1 MARFRRIKRLA
12 TVIALGLGVLITFSA
27 NAGQESAR
35 LTVERFHDTLLSVM
49 KEAKNL
55 GYEGRFEWLT
65 PVIKESF
72 NLPFMT
78 SRSTGHHWK
87 KASNGD
93 HQRLIDAFTHM
104 TIANYASRFDGY
116 SGEIFETVEVK
127 EGPRDSI
134 LVKTQIVKDDGEKVA
149 LNYVMREFD
158 GQWQVVD
165 IFLKG
170 TFSEL
175 ATRKSEYSSLIRNGG
190 FPKLIAR
197 MKEKQKKSGISHRP
211 LTTPHRTK
219 RAVFVTSVYNR
230 RKPLERVRTYRTS
243 L

>member
-1 MARFRRIKRLA
+1 MAHFRRTKRLV
-12 TVIALGLGVLITFSA
+12 TVITLGLGVLITFSA

-35 LTVERFHDTLLSVM
+35 LAVERFHDTLLSVM
-49 KEAKNL
+49 KEAENL
-55 GYEGRFEWLT
+55 GYEGRYEWLT

-78 SRSTGHHWK
+78 SRSTGRHWK
-87 KASNGD
+87 KASTVD
-93 HQRLIDAFTHM
+93 HQALIDAFTNM

-116 SGEIFETVEVK
+116 SGEIFEMVEVT

-134 LVKTQIVKDDGEKVA
+134 LVKTKIVKDDGEKVA

-158 GQWQVVD
+158 GQWQVID

-175 ATRKSEYSSLIRNGG
+175 ATRKSEYSSLIRDGG

-197 MKEKQKKSGISHRP
+197 MKEKTETIRNKNQ
-211 LTTPHRTK
+211 
-219 RAVFVTSVYNR
+219 
-230 RKPLERVRTYRTS
+230 E
-243 L
+243 

>member
-1 MARFRRIKRLA
+1 MACFRRIKRLA
-12 TVIALGLGVLITFSA
+12 AVIALGLGVLITFSA

-35 LTVERFHDTLLSVM
+35 LAVERFHDTLLSVM
-49 KEAKNL
+49 KEAENL
-55 GYEGRFEWLT
+55 GYEGRYEWLT

-78 SRSTGHHWK
+78 SRSTGRHWK
-87 KASNGD
+87 KASSGD
-93 HQRLIDAFTHM
+93 HQALIDAFTNM

-116 SGEIFETVEVK
+116 SGEIFEMVEVT

-134 LVKTQIVKDDGEKVA
+134 LVKTKIVKDDGEKVA

-158 GQWQVVD
+158 GQWQVID

-175 ATRKSEYSSLIRNGG
+175 ATRKSEYSSLIRDGG

-197 MKEKQKKSGISHRP
+197 MKEKTETIRNKNQ
-211 LTTPHRTK
+211 
-219 RAVFVTSVYNR
+219 
-230 RKPLERVRTYRTS
+230 E
-243 L
+243 

>member
-1 MARFRRIKRLA
+1 MARFHRIKRLA

-35 LTVERFHDTLLSVM
+35 LAIERFHDTLLSVM

-87 KASNGD
+87 KASNED

-175 ATRKSEYSSLIRNGG
+175 AIRKSEYSSLIRNGG

-197 MKEKQKKSGISHRP
+197 MKEKTKKIRNKSQAP
-211 LTTPHRTK
+211 DNAP
-219 RAVFVTSVYNR
+219 
-230 RKPLERVRTYRTS
+230 
-243 L
+243 

>member
-78 SRSTGHHWK
+78 SRSTGHYWK

-197 MKEKQKKSGISHRP
+197 MKEKTKKIRNKSQAP
-211 LTTPHRTK
+211 DNAP
-219 RAVFVTSVYNR
+219 
-230 RKPLERVRTYRTS
+230 
-243 L
+243 

>member
-35 LTVERFHDTLLSVM
+35 LAVERFHDTLLSVM
-49 KEAKNL
+49 KEAENL
-55 GYEGRFEWLT
+55 GYEGRYEWLT

-78 SRSTGHHWK
+78 SRSTGRHWK
-87 KASNGD
+87 KASSGD
-93 HQRLIDAFTHM
+93 HQALIDAFTNM

-116 SGEIFETVEVK
+116 SGEIFEMVEVT

-134 LVKTQIVKDDGEKVA
+134 LVKTKIVKDDGEKVA

-158 GQWQVVD
+158 GQWQVID

-175 ATRKSEYSSLIRNGG
+175 ATRKSEYSSLIRDGG

-197 MKEKQKKSGISHRP
+197 MKEKTETIRNKNQ
-211 LTTPHRTK
+211 
-219 RAVFVTSVYNR
+219 
-230 RKPLERVRTYRTS
+230 E
-243 L
+243 

>member
-1 MARFRRIKRLA
+1 MARFHRIKRLA

-35 LTVERFHDTLLSVM
+35 LAIERFHDTLLSVM

-87 KASNGD
+87 KASNED

-175 ATRKSEYSSLIRNGG
+175 ATRKSEYSSLIRDGG

-197 MKEKQKKSGISHRP
+197 MKEKTKKIRNKSQAP
-211 LTTPHRTK
+211 DNAP
-219 RAVFVTSVYNR
+219 
-230 RKPLERVRTYRTS
+230 
-243 L
+243 

>member
-1 MARFRRIKRLA
+1 MARSRRTKRLA

-35 LTVERFHDTLLSVM
+35 LAIERFHDTLLSVM

-87 KASNGD
+87 KASNED

-116 SGEIFETVEVK
+116 SGEIFKTVEVK

-175 ATRKSEYSSLIRNGG
+175 ATRKSEYSSLIRDGG

-197 MKEKQKKSGISHRP
+197 MKEKTKKIRNKSQAP
-211 LTTPHRTK
+211 DNAP
-219 RAVFVTSVYNR
+219 
-230 RKPLERVRTYRTS
+230 
-243 L
+243 

>member
-1 MARFRRIKRLA
+1 MACFRRIKRLA
-12 TVIALGLGVLITFSA
+12 AVIALGLGVLITFSA

-35 LTVERFHDTLLSVM
+35 LAVERFHDTLLSVM
-49 KEAKNL
+49 KEAENL
-55 GYEGRFEWLT
+55 GYEGRYEWLT

-78 SRSTGHHWK
+78 SRSTGRHWK
-87 KASNGD
+87 KASTVD
-93 HQRLIDAFTHM
+93 HQALIDAFTNM

-116 SGEIFETVEVK
+116 SGEIFEMVEVT

-134 LVKTQIVKDDGEKVA
+134 LVKTKIVKDDGEKVA

-158 GQWQVVD
+158 GQWQVID

-175 ATRKSEYSSLIRNGG
+175 ATRKSEYSSLIRDGG

-197 MKEKQKKSGISHRP
+197 MKEKTETIRNKNQ
-211 LTTPHRTK
+211 
-219 RAVFVTSVYNR
+219 
-230 RKPLERVRTYRTS
+230 E
-243 L
+243 